1 MVCPLILSLL
11 LQPYDLDTM
20 ASMLIDMGTR
30 QKSVM
35 MSNVINANMAAKL
48 YVPACNNVKFSV
60 DGSAQGKPS
69 PAGCG
74 GVLRDATGHVKGVF
88 SGSAGFACS
97 NEAELAPFCFF
108 SMAAFYFAGD
118 WISIVNKYDTHTKHI
133 ILILV
138 FMFKDYGGG
147 RWERSAKAETIVFLI
162 PTLLFG
168 VAQAAPTG
176 NIGGAFR
183 VQDTWSKL
191 YACFNHTTACVLN
204 TNINN

>member
-1 MVCPLILSLL
+1 
-11 LQPYDLDTM
+11 M

-35 MSNVINANMAAKL
+35 MSNVINDNMAAKL
-48 YVPACNNVKFSV
+48 YVPGGNNVKFSV
-60 DGSAQGKPS
+60 EGSAQGKPG
-69 PAGCG
+69 PAGSV
-74 GVLRDATGHVKGVF
+74 GVLRDAKGHV
-88 SGSAGFACS
+88 
-97 NEAELAPFCFF
+97 
-108 SMAAFYFAGD
+108 
-118 WISIVNKYDTHTKHI
+118 
-133 ILILV
+133 
-138 FMFKDYGGG
+138 KDYGGG
-147 RWERSAKAETIVFLI
+147 RWERSAKPETIVFLI

-191 YACFNHTTACVLN
+191 YARFNHTTACVLN